1 MTDLLAELNRDLWH
15 PFVAAYAA
23 LDPDAFMAL
32 NHTDVVH
39 ISGAGKQ
46 VTGHAD
52 YSRQMH
58 EFFAMVATRGDRIG
72 IEFRFDERIAS
83 GDLASERGLFRLS
96 VVRADGELRT
106 RHGRFHT
113 VARKAD
119 GRWRF
124 AVDYDTDEGAD
135 QAAFDAAAAVDD
147 LSAFTV
153 SAGS

>member
-23 LDPDAFMAL
+23 LDPDAFIAL

-39 ISGAGKQ
+39 ISGAGRQ
-46 VTGHAD
+46 VTGYAD
-52 YSRQMH
+52 YTRQMR
-58 EFFAMVATRGDRIG
+58 EFFAMVAARGDRIG
-72 IEFRFDERIAS
+72 IEFRFHERIAS

-96 VVRADGELRT
+96 VVPADGELRT
-106 RHGRFHT
+106 RYGRFHT

-135 QAAFDAAAAVDD
+135 RAAFDAAAAVDD

-153 SAGS
+153 

>member
-1 MTDLLAELNRDLWH
+1 MTGLLAELNRDLWH

-23 LDPDAFMAL
+23 VDADAFMAL

-46 VTGHAD
+46 INGYAE
-52 YSRQMH
+52 YAGQMR
-58 EFFAMVATRGDRIG
+58 EFFAMVAARGDRIG
-72 IEFRFDERIAS
+72 IEFRFHERIAS

-96 VVRADGELRT
+96 VVPADGELRT
-106 RHGRFHT
+106 RYGRFHT

-124 AVDYDTDEGAD
+124 GVDYDTDEGAD
-135 QAAFDAAAAVDD
+135 RAAFDDAAAVDD
-147 LSAFTV
+147 LARFAS
-153 SAGS
+153 